1 MKKIQLGFIAV
12 LCSIYSFAQTNPC
25 GTIIND
31 TFDEAGALPSEWT
44 EYNTTGSVTI
54 ADGKL
59 KFEHSTAQPSAY
71 RTFTA
76 ISNNVTLS
84 FDVSASR
91 SYASCQVNLISD
103 AGEYL
108 STIDVGSKSA
118 SIQYATTIVAGVPS
132 GFTHGSPE
140 VVLQTNTFYSINATI
155 NFTTKTIDYY
165 ANGVLM
171 AANVPFLESATN
183 IAKVDIQSLFMYSD
197 NGQFLFDTI
206 SFLSADENRLNL
218 MSSVSISETLLST
231 APIGVNYGQYP
242 QAAVDTFQGVL
253 NDANTVLANCEAT
266 STAIDKALADLE
278 AAKVV
283 FKTSKKDD
291 PVLKI
296 YSDYN
301 FSGDKH
307 EIYCGFYNG
316 TLAAYDNWAVS
327 FTLDKGYMVTF
338 AENINGTGVSKV
350 YIASEENLRINL
362 PLNLQ
367 KNISFIRVSPWRD
380 VHKKGLA
387 GGGTDI
393 AIALNNS
400 WYYNWSN
407 TGENLGEI
415 EFVPNQ
421 WSGGSIEKSVSL
433 GERMDITHHMAFNEP
448 DNDDQS
454 NMAVDKAIEK
464 YELLLASGLRLGSP
478 ANTDGAKGA
487 TWRNEFMEKAVEK
500 GLRVDYIVVHYYK
513 KSTPAV
519 FYNWLKA
526 IHDKWQRPIWIKEF
540 NYGAPWVSN
549 KPADIQDASDGLESY
564 LKMMDETSFVE
575 RYSVYTW
582 QPDSERFSFF
592 TVRRPIELSISGI
605 MYRDYVSPVAYTQE
619 VYEQGV
625 NLAVTSFDTSNVGI
639 YPNPVTNQ
647 LLTINYTD
655 PSLFTNA
662 VIKIY
667 NVLGKE
673 VLKKTN
679 VSNQM
684 DVSGL
689 SDGIYLVQI
698 IAGDVQVTK
707 KIIITN
713 QQ

>member
-1 MKKIQLGFIAV
+1 
-12 LCSIYSFAQTNPC
+12 
-25 GTIIND
+25 
-31 TFDEAGALPSEWT
+31 
-44 EYNTTGSVTI
+44 
-54 ADGKL
+54 
-59 KFEHSTAQPSAY
+59 
-71 RTFTA
+71 
-76 ISNNVTLS
+76 
-84 FDVSASR
+84 
-91 SYASCQVNLISD
+91 
-103 AGEYL
+103 
-108 STIDVGSKSA
+108 
-118 SIQYATTIVAGVPS
+118 
-132 GFTHGSPE
+132 
-140 VVLQTNTFYSINATI
+140 
-155 NFTTKTIDYY
+155 
-165 ANGVLM
+165 
-171 AANVPFLESATN
+171 
-183 IAKVDIQSLFMYSD
+183 
-197 NGQFLFDTI
+197 
-206 SFLSADENRLNL
+206 
-218 MSSVSISETLLST
+218 
-231 APIGVNYGQYP
+231 
-242 QAAVDTFQGVL
+242 
-253 NDANTVLANCEAT
+253 
-266 STAIDKALADLE
+266 
-278 AAKVV
+278 
-283 FKTSKKDD
+283 
-291 PVLKI
+291 
-296 YSDYN
+296 
-301 FSGDKH
+301 
-307 EIYCGFYNG
+307 
-316 TLAAYDNWAVS
+316 
-327 FTLDKGYMVTF
+327 
-338 AENINGTGVSKV
+338 
-350 YIASEENLRINL
+350 
-362 PLNLQ
+362 
-367 KNISFIRVSPWRD
+367 
-380 VHKKGLA
+380 
-387 GGGTDI
+387 
-393 AIALNNS
+393 
-400 WYYNWSN
+400 
-407 TGENLGEI
+407 
-415 EFVPNQ
+415 
-421 WSGGSIEKSVSL
+421 
-433 GERMDITHHMAFNEP
+433 MDITHHMAFNEP

-679 VSNQM
+679 ASNQM

-713 QQ
+713 Q